1 MWQARLGLTNPDH
14 IRRKGLQGLGCE
26 PWWSLPALVGLGGK
40 SAQEVTS
47 EFRMLESQ
55 AVTPIVVEFT
65 DSLSAETT
73 VADVLLQALGLTGAF
88 IGATLLAG
96 ITIGLTLFKLRRIRR
111 VARKA
116 GMQGLGL

>member
-1 MWQARLGLTNPDH
+1 M
-14 IRRKGLQGLGCE
+14 
-26 PWWSLPALVGLGGK
+26 GLGGK

-96 ITIGLTLFKLRRIRR
+96 IMIGLTLFKLRRIRR